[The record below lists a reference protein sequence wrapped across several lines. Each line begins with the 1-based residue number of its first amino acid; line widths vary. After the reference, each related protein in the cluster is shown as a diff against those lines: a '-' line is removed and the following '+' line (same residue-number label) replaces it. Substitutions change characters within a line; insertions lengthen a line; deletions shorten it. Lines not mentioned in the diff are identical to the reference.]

1 MFSTVSVIS
10 QRIGQGSRFAAIISD
25 MGRLEWGSFVPDAG
39 VQLALQ
45 IQPRGVPLFF
55 YTSSALSAGM
65 QEAVQL
71 IGAAGISSRR
81 TDLVRF
87 VRQVAFGAPP

>member
-1 MFSTVSVIS
+1 
-10 QRIGQGSRFAAIISD
+10 
-25 MGRLEWGSFVPDAG
+25 
-39 VQLALQ
+39 
-45 IQPRGVPLFF
+45 
-55 YTSSALSAGM
+55 
-65 QEAVQL
+65 VQL